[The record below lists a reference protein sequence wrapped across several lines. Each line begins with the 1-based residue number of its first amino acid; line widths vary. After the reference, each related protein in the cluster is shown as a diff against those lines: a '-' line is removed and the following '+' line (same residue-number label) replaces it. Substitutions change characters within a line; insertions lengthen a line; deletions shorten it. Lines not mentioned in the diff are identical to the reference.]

1 MLLAEFVSKTLRMRV
16 FDPAADEFT
25 RRVDHSN
32 IVAELKRTAKRN
44 NEDRKGKSK
53 VHSTLNVNI

>member
-1 MLLAEFVSKTLRMRV
+1 
-16 FDPAADEFT
+16 
-25 RRVDHSN
+25 
-32 IVAELKRTAKRN
+32 LKRTAKRN